1 MLEIKRKACYR
12 YAGILENNLE
22 QLNPIY
28 KECVETNKIAPA
40 VMYLQQPQTHLLWR
54 DLKVIKGVSTNQVKP
69 VRVLDT
75 PFKQKFFFS
84 LLEK

>member
-22 QLNPIY
+22 QVNPIY

-75 PFKQKFFFS
+75 PFKQHVGCS
-84 LLEK
+84 LLGK